1 MGLSDDQRALL
12 RLLAQREQGYDDIAA
27 LMGLS
32 VDEVRARVKD
42 ALDAVERE
50 GGEAPPVPSAPV
62 EAPRAP
68 AESEPAPPRAEQKAP
83 EPVPV
88 PEPAK
93 PEPAV
98 KAPEPAP
105 AIKPAKKKPRGG
117 GLPKERRV
125 LALAGGLGVI
135 VVVIVLLATGVLG
148 GGDSGSDS
156 GSSSGDTVAQRQAG
170 DEQVTGAV
178 LKPLD
183 GGDARGR
190 AVLGKEGKTAA
201 MIVEAT
207 GLEPSGKGSSYAI
220 WLYKSPQERIPLIF
234 AKVEKSG
241 RLLTQFKVPT
251 EVLAYLATGTFDQI
265 YISLG
270 ANKQFAS
277 SLAAAKK
284 AGKSPTYAGTDVLGG
299 EVTGPLTEI
308 DLKQGD

>member
-1 MGLSDDQRALL
+1 VQEPD
-12 RLLAQREQGYDDIAA
+12 RLAQGYDDVAA

-32 VDEVRARVKD
+32 VDEVRVRVKD

-50 GGEAPPVPSAPV
+50 GGEAAPAPV
-62 EAPRAP
+62 KAP
-68 AESEPAPPRAEQKAP
+68 KAP
-83 EPVPV
+83 EPK
-88 PEPAK
+88 PAIK
-93 PEPAV
+93 T
-98 KAPEPAP
+98 KDPAP
-105 AIKPAKKKPRGG
+105 APAPAAKKPSGSR
-117 GLPKERRV
+117 LPKERRV
-125 LALAGGLGVI
+125 WAIAGGLGVV
-135 VVVIVLLATGVLG
+135 VVVILLLATGVIG

-156 GSSSGDTVAQRQAG
+156 GSPDTVAQRQPG
-170 DEQVTGAV
+170 DEQITGAV

-183 GGDARGR
+183 GGDAKGR

-220 WLYKSPQERIPLIF
+220 WLYKSPQKRIPLIF
-234 AKVEKSG
+234 AKVDDSG

-251 EVLAYLATGTFDQI
+251 EVLAYLASGTFDQV
-265 YISLG
+265 YVSLG
-270 ANKQFAS
+270 ANKEFAS
-277 SLAAAKK
+277 SLAAAKN